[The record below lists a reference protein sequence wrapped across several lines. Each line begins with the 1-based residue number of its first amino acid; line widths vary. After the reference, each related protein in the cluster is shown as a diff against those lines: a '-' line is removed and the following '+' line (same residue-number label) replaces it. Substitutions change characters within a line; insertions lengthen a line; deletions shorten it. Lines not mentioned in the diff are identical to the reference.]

1 MTIRELYTR
10 SVICIVTTLRI
21 GRTWRRRSSIN
32 CGSPATAITVSDH
45 HQDIADTTEDREG
58 LEENIRHLQKFIA
71 GLKELDKAIVLLYAE
86 IVGIRIV
93 YVLLLALLVYGN
105 HGKNIFFSV
114 SMGTIALITTIAI
127 VVYIKHIVIIKQIN
141 YSDSITNTQER
152 LSALQSST
160 IDIGRILWLQLP
172 FWSTFFWNT
181 EWMMKDIKFW
191 LIAFP
196 VTLVLAGLAIWLY
209 RNISL
214 KNSHRKWFK
223 ILFSSR
229 EWTSVIKAMEFMKEI
244 EAFKANL

>member
-1 MTIRELYTR
+1 MEDQELKEIWAAY
-10 SVICIVTTLRI
+10 
-21 GRTWRRRSSIN
+21 
-32 CGSPATAITVSDH
+32 
-45 HQDIADTTEDREG
+45 DRK
-58 LEENIRHLQKFIA
+58 LEEARVLNLQSWALNRQCFEELQAHKAKSKLSSLANYKA
-71 GLKELDKAIVLLYAE
+71 GVIIL
-86 IVGIRIV
+86 GIV
-93 YVLLLALLVYGN
+93 YVLFLALLVYGN
-105 HGKNIFFSV
+105 HGRNIFFSV

-141 YSDSITNTQER
+141 YSDSITNTQEK

-196 VTLVLAGLAIWLY
+196 VTLALAGLAIWLY

-223 ILFSSR
+223 VLFSSR

>member
-1 MTIRELYTR
+1 MTIM
-10 SVICIVTTLRI
+10 
-21 GRTWRRRSSIN
+21 
-32 CGSPATAITVSDH
+32 
-45 HQDIADTTEDREG
+45 EDQE
-58 LEENIRHLQKFIA
+58 
-71 GLKELDKAIVLLYAE
+71 LKEIWAAYDKKLEAARVINLQSWALNLKVFEELQSHKVKSKLTSLANFK
-86 IVGIRIV
+86 IGVIILGIV
-93 YVLLLALLVYGN
+93 YVLFLALLVYGN
-105 HGKNIFFSV
+105 HGKNIFFAV
-114 SMGTIALITTIAI
+114 SIGMIALITAISIA
-127 VVYIKHIVIIKQIN
+127 VYIKHIVIIKQIN
-141 YSDSITNTQER
+141 YSDSLTGTQEK
-152 LSALQSST
+152 LAALQTST

-181 EWMMKDIKFW
+181 EWMMKDLKFW

-196 VTLVLAGLAIWLY
+196 ITLVLAGVAIWLY